1 MRLDVHRKGTKL
13 FFVTFTVAGR
23 RRLLSRLID
32 ERHRPELTALGEL
45 VRAGL
50 RALHL
55 VRPAIGISDYVIM
68 PDHVHFILRIDYLRD
83 PIASPVWLTHR
94 LLDALECVWGMWQT
108 RDTSG
113 TCGPRTPAGAQGIA
127 TPADAQGIATPA
139 GAQGE
144 SGPSEI
150 APQFMATFLQSAC
163 AAAEEAAGY
172 GPGGAGASPARSLV
186 RLFDRSPYIE
196 LAFDP
201 RQLKAARHYIRLN
214 PARAL
219 WRLRHPDCFARQ
231 SLPAGKVPGLAALP
245 GVAPV
250 FHALGDLAILGS
262 PFLFHVRLTLKKT
275 VPEHAAAI
283 DRIVALAQHG
293 GVPVSG
299 FISPGEKEALR
310 RLKAEPRARFIKLL
324 PAALTPRYDPS
335 AEDSRELAARRL
347 LILGCFPETPALS
360 PLEMRRNPAFARQF
374 RQNCLRLNDYAAA
387 MCAAGDLS
395 T

>member
-1 MRLDVHRKGTKL
+1 MRLEVHRKGTKL

-94 LLDALECVWGMWQT
+94 LLDALECAWAAGQA

-113 TCGPRTPAGAQGIA
+113 TCGPRTPAGAYGVG
-127 TPADAQGIATPA
+127 DFA
-139 GAQGE
+139 GALDAG
-144 SGPSEI
+144 GPSEI
-150 APQFMATFLQSAC
+150 APDFMAGHLRTAC

-262 PFLFHVRLTLKKT
+262 PFLFHVRLTFKKT

-360 PLEMRRNPAFARQF
+360 PLEMRRNPALARQF

-387 MCAAGDLS
+387 MCGVGDQLE
-395 T
+395 